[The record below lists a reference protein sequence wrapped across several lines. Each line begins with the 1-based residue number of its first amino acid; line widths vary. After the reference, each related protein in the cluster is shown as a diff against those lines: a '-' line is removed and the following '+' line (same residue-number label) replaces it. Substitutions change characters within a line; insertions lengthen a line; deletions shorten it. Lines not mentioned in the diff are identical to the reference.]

1 MHDSSFWYQYST
13 VSTRGARKR
22 PGGHST
28 PWPPSDPPMNP
39 GGLEP
44 PCDFLIVNSKKDR
57 DTVIEQS
64 VTLIKQSQ
72 YSEKQC
78 SKL

>member
-13 VSTRGARKR
+13 VSTRGGKKKAR
-22 PGGHST
+22 GHST

-39 GGLEP
+39 GG